1 MKNYKNLYSLYI
13 KKNKK
18 NNLIFDLVSL
28 CCLVFF
34 CIDASNLDVYQKSI
48 WISIFMVF
56 CSLISLFIILVL
68 QIIRKQNK
76 IDLLIK
82 IWLINPKIKNL
93 LLKSYIDDFIIDM
106 GNKDNDSFLSI
117 NSFNFQLLQEYM
129 KEFNI
134 YFYFQI
140 CIKSAIQ
147 EYYNK
152 KKTELLD
159 NNYVNFKQNLEEKLT
174 T

>member
-1 MKNYKNLYSLYI
+1 M
-13 KKNKK
+13 
-18 NNLIFDLVSL
+18 
-28 CCLVFF
+28 
-34 CIDASNLDVYQKSI
+34 
-48 WISIFMVF
+48 
-56 CSLISLFIILVL
+56 
-68 QIIRKQNK
+68 
-76 IDLLIK
+76 LIK

-134 YFYFQI
+134 YFYFQT